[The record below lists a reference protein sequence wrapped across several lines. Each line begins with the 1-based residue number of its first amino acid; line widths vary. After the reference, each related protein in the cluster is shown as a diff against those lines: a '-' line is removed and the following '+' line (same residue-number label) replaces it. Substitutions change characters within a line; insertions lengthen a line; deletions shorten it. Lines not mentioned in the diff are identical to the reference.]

1 MHSATLALLR
11 APDTPNG
18 SPLSLTEIRSQ
29 RRGEIITGTAC
40 AADGGCY
47 PIAGGIL
54 DLLPQSLALSAAQ
67 RSNFL
72 WPTTAFYEQ
81 VWRVRSLSLLAGEPF
96 PVDREIAILNR
107 WLRPER
113 GGLFVDV
120 GTSHGLYARNIA
132 HRLRQSSAT
141 GTVIALD
148 IALPMLQR
156 ARDFM
161 TQKGYATIDL
171 VRARGQAIPVAD
183 GSVDGV
189 VNGGTFNEMGQ
200 QAQAL
205 AEVRRVLAPD
215 GCFVC
220 MSLLVGRTRAG
231 RIIQRALHAGS
242 GLLFPTVAE
251 TNALYREAGLTI
263 TDQQQYGVVLF
274 TRAVPTTERNQQ

>member
-1 MHSATLALLR
+1 MHPATLALLR
-11 APDTPNG
+11 VSDAPNQ
-18 SPLSLTEIRSQ
+18 SPLSLTEIRTQ

-47 PIAGGIL
+47 PIADGIL
-54 DLLPQSLALSAAQ
+54 DLLPKSLSLSPAQ

-96 PVDREIAILNR
+96 PVRREIGIVNR

-113 GGLFVDV
+113 GGVFVDV

-132 HRLRQSSAT
+132 NGLRQSGAT
-141 GTVIALD
+141 GTIIALD

-156 ARDFM
+156 ARELM
-161 TQKGYATIDL
+161 MQKGYATIDL

-183 GSVDGV
+183 GSVDGI

-205 AEVRRVLAPD
+205 AEVRRVLKPD
-215 GCFVC
+215 GRFIC
-220 MSLLVGRTRAG
+220 MSLLASATRGGRAM
-231 RIIQRALHAGS
+231 QRALHGSS

-251 TNALYREAGLTI
+251 TNALYQDAGLTI
-263 TDQQQYGVVLF
+263 TDQERYGGVLF
-274 TRAVPTTERNQQ
+274 TRAIQTKD